1 MSWKPTP
8 QESFRSVLMVHSH
21 LKQQHFIRSA
31 KGLTHKLSAEANP
44 GRTGPCALPATQQTA
59 RPGS

>member
-1 MSWKPTP
+1 
-8 QESFRSVLMVHSH
+8 MVHFH

-44 GRTGPCALPATQQTA
+44 GRTGPCALPATQQIA
-59 RPGS
+59 QPGS